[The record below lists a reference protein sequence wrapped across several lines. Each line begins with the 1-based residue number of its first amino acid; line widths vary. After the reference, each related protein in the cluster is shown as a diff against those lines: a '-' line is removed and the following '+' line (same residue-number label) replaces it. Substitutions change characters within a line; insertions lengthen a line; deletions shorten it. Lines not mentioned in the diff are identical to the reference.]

1 MTELSEVGE
10 FDLISQLTKDF
21 KIENK
26 STQKGIGD
34 DAAVLSYSDQVLVS
48 TDMLVEGVHFDLAY
62 VPLKHLGYKAAVS
75 NFSDVYAM
83 NGIAKQITVSLAV
96 SSRFPLEALIELY
109 QGIRLACEQYG
120 VDLIGGDTSSSTKG
134 MMISITVLGEAKQAD
149 VVYRNTAQTND
160 IVCVTGDLGAAYMGL
175 QLLEREKNIFHAAPE
190 IQPKLE
196 GYDYILQR
204 QLKPE
209 ARLDVIEMF
218 AEIGVKPHAM
228 IDISDGLSSEILHIC
243 KQSEKGCKL
252 YEEKIPVAPETIRMA
267 EELNMDPVVAAM
279 NGGEDDELLFTISE
293 PDFQKIKQSADIT
306 AIGYIAEASAGVDLI
321 AMDGVEVPIVAQGWN
336 TMQHK

>member
-279 NGGEDDELLFTISE
+279 NGGEDYELLFTISE

>member
-1 MTELSEVGE
+1 MTELSEIGE
-10 FDLISQLTKDF
+10 FDLISKLTKDF
-21 KIENK
+21 KIQNK
-26 STQKGIGD
+26 STHKGIGD
-34 DAAVLSYSDQVLVS
+34 DAAVLSYTDKVLVS
-48 TDMLVEGVHFDLAY
+48 TDMLVEGVHFDLSY

-96 SSRFPLEALIELY
+96 SSRFQLEALTELY
-109 QGIRLACEQYG
+109 QGIQLACEQYG

-134 MMISITVLGEAKQAD
+134 MVISITVLGEAKQTN

-175 QLLEREKNIFHAAPE
+175 QLLEREKNIFQAAPE

-196 GYDYILQR
+196 GYDYILER

-218 AEIGVKPHAM
+218 AELGIKPHAM

-243 KQSEKGCKL
+243 NQSNKGCKL

-279 NGGEDDELLFTISE
+279 NGGEDYELLFTISE
-293 PDFQKIKQSADIT
+293 PDFQKIKKSADIT
-306 AIGYIAEASAGVDLI
+306 AIGYIADASAGVDLI
-321 AMDGVEVPIVAQGWN
+321 AMDGVKVPIVAQGWN
-336 TMQHK
+336 TMQQ